1 MPQSMAS
8 WHPLSAGRGDGKG
21 SLFGGSGG
29 GGGGSAVSDGLDDEL
44 GLGDLLLSLS
54 KLASEIQKPDTRK

>member
-1 MPQSMAS
+1 MRQSMAS
-8 WHPLSAGRGDGKG
+8 SHPLSAGRGGGKG
-21 SLFGGSGG
+21 GLFGGGG
-29 GGGGSAVSDGLDDEL
+29 GGGGSAESDGLDDEL